1 MLYLLY
7 MKALLHRYGDI
18 EIKPGPK
25 QPSLTFCH
33 WNLNGIAAHHFIKIL
48 ILPGYITGR
57 NFDIICS
64 SETFLNSSLGRE
76 DDGLKIEGHNL
87 IRSDD
92 PSRPQNGAA
101 CICYREHIP
110 LI

>member
-1 MLYLLY
+1 